1 MFNGFI
7 SVVGLWNIPLIVK
20 KLLPVVRPVVFTPD
34 IEVLNVCAIPVNS
47 CDTSSKIALD
57 E

>member
-1 MFNGFI
+1 MFNGFF

-34 IEVLNVCAIPVNS
+34 IDVLNVWAIPVNS
-47 CDTSSKIALD
+47 WDTSSKIALD